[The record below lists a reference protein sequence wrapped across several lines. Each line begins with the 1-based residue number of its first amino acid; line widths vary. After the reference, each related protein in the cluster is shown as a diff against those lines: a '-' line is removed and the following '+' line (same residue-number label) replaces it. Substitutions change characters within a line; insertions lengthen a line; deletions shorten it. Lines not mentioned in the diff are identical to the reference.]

1 MAEVTEIA
9 RARVAKLVENWDW
22 PDPAILEDI
31 LALGAEAVPALDK
44 LLTPERLE
52 SAQTDEQDDVVV
64 YYALELLAA
73 LETPAA
79 IPVFVN
85 AYRRVTD
92 DTVEGLEFALQRLG
106 PEAVGPLLSV
116 AADPSVLGYAR
127 SLAANAATHEANRDP
142 SLREQVAEGLRS
154 TLADL
159 VERSATLTDDDK
171 DVAASLVVHLAELAD
186 PQARLL
192 IDAAFATGCVQTA
205 EESEIGIPMIDQEGV
220 EELYR
225 EGGRTRV
232 WTPPP
237 FLEDYRKRR
246 QDHLEQE
253 RKKKAS
259 RALLTPEKPPQPV
272 VLDPK
277 LGRNDPCWCGS
288 GQKYKKCHLAQDEKE
303 KVRL

>member
-1 MAEVTEIA
+1 MAEVTEAA
-9 RARVAKLVENWDW
+9 RVRVAKLVESWDW

-31 LALGAEAVPALDK
+31 LALGAEAVPALDE

-92 DTVEGLEFALQRLG
+92 DTVEGLEHALLRLG

-127 SLAANAATHEANRDP
+127 SLAAQAAVQEANRDP
-142 SLREQVAEGLRS
+142 SLRGSVAEGLRS
-154 TLADL
+154 TLASL
-159 VERSATLTDDDK
+159 MERSEILNDDDK

-186 PQARLL
+186 LQARPL

-205 EESEIGIPMIDQEGV
+205 EESDIGIPMIDQEGV

-225 EGGRTRV
+225 QGGRTRV

-253 RKKKAS
+253 RNKAG
-259 RALLTPEKPPQPV
+259 RALLTPAKPPQPV

-277 LGRNDPCWCGS
+277 LGRNDPCWCGN
-288 GQKYKKCHLAQDEKE
+288 GKKYKKCHLAQDEKD